1 MKGKYNCSVKNS
13 SLRNFLTDK
22 YLLQLWLDWNYEF
35 GRQYKLIW
43 NQFNEE
49 CFWIEFR
56 KTIHLEFM
64 RTCKLETL
72 ILRINKQF
80 LEWESSKKIGIFDLN
95 TVPLPTPVGS
105 VDFG

>member
-43 NQFNEE
+43 NQFNE
-49 CFWIEFR
+49 
-56 KTIHLEFM
+56 
-64 RTCKLETL
+64 
-72 ILRINKQF
+72 QF